1 MKRLG
6 RMLCTLILLG
16 VVLSGCW
23 DRHEL
28 NDLAI
33 TVGVGLDKSGKDY
46 LVTAQIVN
54 PSEVAAKKG
63 TGYSTAITT
72 FSATGVSTLEAARK
86 LTTLIPRKIFGS
98 HLRILVIGEELAR
111 EGVSK
116 VLDGLARDH
125 EIRSDFFII
134 VARDT
139 TAASVL
145 KVLTPIERIPANKM
159 FKTLES
165 SEKAWAPT
173 VSVELDRFI
182 SNLAEPTRNSVLTG
196 IRILGDRQKGK
207 SESNLSETTPSSYLE
222 YSGIALFK
230 KDKLVD
236 WLNEEESKGYNY
248 IMGNV
253 KSTMGHLTCPQGEIL
268 SIEVIRTNTK
278 VKGHVVNGKP
288 EINIR
293 LFMEENISEVH
304 CKIDLLDPNTIHEL
318 EQITETKLKQLM
330 TSAIK
335 KAKQNKTDIFGF
347 GDAIED
353 ASPKTWLKVKSD
365 WENEFSKL
373 KVNIDTDVHIRGLGT
388 TNNSIIERSGEE

>member
-6 RMLCTLILLG
+6 RILCTLILFSA
-16 VVLSGCW
+16 VLSGCW

-33 TVGVGLDKSGKDY
+33 TVGVGIDKSGKDY
-46 LVTAQIVN
+46 LVTAQIVI

-63 TGYSTAITT
+63 SGYSTSITT
-72 FSATGVSTLEAARK
+72 ISATGVSTLEAVRK
-86 LTTLIPRKIFGS
+86 LTTLSPRKIFAS

-111 EGVSK
+111 EGISK
-116 VLDGLARDH
+116 VMDGLARDH
-125 EIRSDFFII
+125 EVRSDFFII

-139 TAASVL
+139 TAASIL
-145 KVLTPIERIPANKM
+145 KILTPIERIPANKM

-165 SEKAWAPT
+165 SERAWAPT
-173 VSVELDRFI
+173 ISVELDRFI
-182 SNLAEPTRNSVLTG
+182 SNLATPTKNSVLTG
-196 IRILGDRQKGK
+196 IRIQGDKQKGM
-207 SESNLSETTPSSYLE
+207 SESNLSKTTPPSYLE

-236 WLNEEESKGYNY
+236 WLNEEESKGFNY

-253 KSTMGHLTCPQGEIL
+253 KSTMGHLNCPQGETL
-268 SIEVIRTNTK
+268 SIEVNRTNTK
-278 VKGHVVNGKP
+278 VKGQIVNGNP
-288 EINIR
+288 EINIS
-293 LFMEENISEVH
+293 LFVEENISEVQ
-304 CKIDLLDPNTIHEL
+304 CQIDLLDPNTIHEL
-318 EQITETKLKQLM
+318 EQITETKLKQIM

-335 KAKQNKTDIFGF
+335 KAKQNKADIFGF
-347 GDAIED
+347 GEAIED
-353 ASPKTWLKVKSD
+353 VSPKTWLKVKSD

-388 TNNSIIERSGEE
+388 TNNSIIERSGED

>member
-6 RMLCTLILLG
+6 RILCTLILFIA
-16 VVLSGCW
+16 VLSGCW

-33 TVGVGLDKSGKDY
+33 TVGVGIDKSGKDY
-46 LVTAQIVN
+46 LVTAQIVI

-63 TGYSTAITT
+63 SGYSTSITT
-72 FSATGVSTLEAARK
+72 ISATGVSTLEAARK
-86 LTTLIPRKIFGS
+86 LTTLIPRKIFAS
-98 HLRILVIGEELAR
+98 HLRILVIGEDLAR

-125 EIRSDFFII
+125 EVRSDFFII
-134 VARDT
+134 VARET
-139 TAASVL
+139 TAASIL
-145 KVLTPIERIPANKM
+145 KILTPIERIPSNKM

-165 SEKAWAPT
+165 SERAWAPT

-182 SNLAEPTRNSVLTG
+182 SNLAKPTKNPVLTG
-196 IRILGDRQKGK
+196 VRIQGDKQKGM
-207 SESNLSETTPSSYLE
+207 SESNLSRTTPPSYLE

-253 KSTMGHLTCPQGEIL
+253 KSTMGHLNCPKGETL
-268 SIEVIRTNTK
+268 SVEVIRTNTK
-278 VKGHVVNGKP
+278 IKGHIVNGKP
-288 EINIR
+288 EINIS
-293 LFMEENISEVH
+293 LFMEENISEVQ
-304 CKIDLLDPNTIHEL
+304 CQIDLLDPNTIHEL
-318 EQITETKLKQLM
+318 EQISKTMLKQIM

-335 KAKQNKTDIFGF
+335 KAKQNKADIFGF
-347 GDAIED
+347 GEAIED
-353 ASPKTWLKVKSD
+353 VSPKTWLKVKSD

-388 TNNSIIERSGEE
+388 TNNSIIERSGEG

>member
-6 RMLCTLILLG
+6 RILCTLILVG

-33 TVGVGLDKSGKDY
+33 TVGVGFDKSGKDY

-63 TGYSTAITT
+63 SGYGTSITT

-125 EIRSDFFII
+125 EIRSDFYII

-145 KVLTPIERIPANKM
+145 KILTPIERIPANKM

-182 SNLAEPTRNSVLTG
+182 SNLAEPTRNPVLTG
-196 IRILGDRQKGK
+196 IRIRGEVQKGK
-207 SESNLSETTPSSYLE
+207 SKTNLSETTPTSYLE

-236 WLNEEESKGYNY
+236 WLNEEESKGFNY

-253 KSTMGHLTCPQGEIL
+253 KSTMGHLNCPQGETL
-268 SIEVIRTNTK
+268 SIEVIRTNAK
-278 VKGHVVNGKP
+278 VKGHIVNGKP
-288 EINIR
+288 EININ
-293 LFMEENISEVH
+293 LFIEQNISEVH
-304 CKIDLLDPNTIHEL
+304 CQIDLLDPNTIHEL
-318 EQITETKLKQLM
+318 EQISKTTLKQFM

-335 KAKQNKTDIFGF
+335 KAKQNKADIFGF
-347 GDAIED
+347 GEAIED
-353 ASPKTWLKVKSD
+353 VSPKTWLKVKSD
-365 WENEFSKL
+365 WEDEFSKL